1 MYSCEDKV
9 EHYRV
14 RRDERGWVAVD
25 NEEYF
30 ENLVNLVKVRI
41 KSSKMIDL

>member
-1 MYSCEDKV
+1 MFVFGSHGDKV

-14 RRDERGWVAVD
+14 IYDDNKLTVD

-30 ENLVNLVKVRI
+30 ENLTLLVKVMKFLRNI
-41 KSSKMIDL
+41 